1 MGDEERGDAGAGED
15 VGNLLA
21 QAVAQA
27 RVEARE
33 RLVEEDQLRGRRERA
48 GQRDAL
54 LLAAGKLMRQ
64 ALLEAAEVE
73 EVDQLRHPRST
84 ALLASQP
91 EGDVRSHVEVREERS
106 LLGHEPHPAPLGG
119 RGECSDR

>member
-15 VGNLLA
+15 VAHLLA

-73 EVDQLRHPRST
+73 
-84 ALLASQP
+84 
-91 EGDVRSHVEVREERS
+91 
-106 LLGHEPHPAPLGG
+106 
-119 RGECSDR
+119 